1 MRLAFR
7 LFAVLALLCFP
18 AGAAW
23 AEEPVTSL
31 VFSGNTWGYFNPCP
45 T

>member
-7 LFAVLALLCFP
+7 LFASLVLLCLS

-23 AEEPVTSL
+23 AEPVASL
-31 VFSGNTWGYFNPCP
+31 IFSGNTWGYFNPCP